1 MKKISYKR
9 LTRYQILNLLAG
21 LFSFL
26 IFVGAVAMGAMLILA
41 ETLFY
46 EIEAFSLLPLWYK
59 LVMLAGFLA
68 VLAGLVGCLFTK
80 NRLNTARIEIKLN
93 LCLFAAGFVL
103 MLIFA
108 LLPTEARWAAVMIGI
123 GGAVSTVGLFSGIAS
138 LIGFMKKPK
147 SHYVSE

>member
-59 LVMLAGFLA
+59 LVMLAG
-68 VLAGLVGCLFTK
+68 LVGCLFTK
-80 NRLNTARIEIKLN
+80 NRLDNHT
-93 LCLFAAGFVL
+93 VL
-103 MLIFA
+103 SLRSYLSTGMLHWR
-108 LLPTEARWAAVMIGI
+108 LGSYLVVGC
-123 GGAVSTVGLFSGIAS
+123 STR
-138 LIGFMKKPK
+138 
-147 SHYVSE
+147 